1 MLRISGPY
9 VRYPMGLY
17 YIRHVRHC
25 LHPFTMA
32 NRRGKFDVKTAL
44 QKIFEDVENLN
55 ERYVLSFELQ

>member
-1 MLRISGPY
+1 
-9 VRYPMGLY
+9 
-17 YIRHVRHC
+17 
-25 LHPFTMA
+25 MA